1 MATYAVVNNNIV
13 QNVIV
18 AQSLEIAQEITGN
31 TCIEYTDENPAA
43 IGWAYDG
50 KKFIAPTTESNTDTI
65 E

>member
-1 MATYAVVNNNIV
+1 MATYAVVKENIV
-13 QNVIV
+13 ENVIV

-50 KKFIAPTTESNTDTI
+50 TKFVTPTPAS
-65 E
+65 

>member
-13 QNVIV
+13 ENVIV

-31 TCIEYTDENPAA
+31 ICIEYTEENPAA

-50 KKFIAPTTESNTDTI
+50 KKFIAPSTDQTSQN
-65 E
+65 

>member
-13 QNVIV
+13 ENVIV

-31 TCIEYTDENPAA
+31 ICIEYTEENPAA

-50 KKFIAPTTESNTDTI
+50 KKFVAPTTESNTDTV